1 VHGRALCLSDWLKVS
16 ALRTVSRQWP
26 CCVCCVLDLQA
37 VDQIVTVGVVGSIY
51 VEATGSQLGICTSL
65 NHVTMQEE
73 APPQDHW
80 QDVLQQLELSHLQLV
95 MLSACYQEFTRQR
108 KAHQALQE
116 SLTKEVARTSS
127 CTQRLLAA
135 AHGCPAAP
143 AAAGAA
149 AVDSTKQQTTC
160 RISCAGSSG
169 RVCGSVEPVSSGSN
183 DSEGS
188 EIAAAVSHSE
198 YLSTRLLVRMNQ
210 SFSMPFLVLH
220 NTLTRKQ
227 IARMLVSSYPF
238 VPRPGPLME
247 AAAQQL
253 EQLRAG

>member
-1 VHGRALCLSDWLKVS
+1 
-16 ALRTVSRQWP
+16 
-26 CCVCCVLDLQA
+26 VLDLQA
-37 VDQIVTVGVVGSIY
+37 VDEIVTVGVLGSIY
-51 VEATGSQLGICTSL
+51 VEVTGPQLGICTSL

-80 QDVLQQLELSHLQLV
+80 QNVLRHLELSHPQLV
-95 MLSACYQEFTRQR
+95 MLSACYQEFMRQR

-116 SLTKEVARTSS
+116 SLMEAVASTSS

-135 AHGCPAAP
+135 AQGCPAAA
-143 AAAGAA
+143 AAAGAVTVSSSTQEA
-149 AVDSTKQQTTC
+149 AC
-160 RISCAGSSG
+160 RFSCAGSS
-169 RVCGSVEPVSSGSN
+169 RRLAGSAEPVSPGSN

-188 EIAAAVSHSE
+188 DIAAAVSHSE
-198 YLSTRLLVRMNQ
+198 YLSTRLLVSMNQ

-247 AAAQQL
+247 AATQQL
-253 EQLRAG
+253 EQLRAGKEAAAADAAVLRQQMSMSMQE